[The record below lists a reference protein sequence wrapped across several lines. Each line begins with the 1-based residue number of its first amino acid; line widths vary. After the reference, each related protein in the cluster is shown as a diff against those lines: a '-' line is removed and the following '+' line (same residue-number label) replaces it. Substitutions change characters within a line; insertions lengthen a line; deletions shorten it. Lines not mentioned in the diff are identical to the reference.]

1 MVVAAC
7 YESPSISKIISDF
20 YLKRVNKKYFK
31 NLSKEEKETISKIFN
46 DLEKNPEPALNKIEN
61 PKDKRIT
68 VRLDNQSD
76 EILTKYCYQEQI
88 EKAEA
93 VRRGILK
100 LKSEIK
106 K

>member
-1 MVVAAC
+1 M
-7 YESPSISKIISDF
+7 SP
-20 YLKRVNKKYFK
+20 R
-31 NLSKEEKETISKIFN
+31 TGR
-46 DLEKNPEPALNKIEN
+46 PKIEN